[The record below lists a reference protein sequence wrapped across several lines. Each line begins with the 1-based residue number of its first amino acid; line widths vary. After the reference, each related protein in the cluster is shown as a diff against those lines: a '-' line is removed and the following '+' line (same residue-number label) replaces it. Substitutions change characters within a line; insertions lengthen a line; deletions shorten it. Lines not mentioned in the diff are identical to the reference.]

1 MDEKNETE
9 RSIKDRK
16 KNITNL
22 DVKRSTNRNVKKKNA
37 VVRKIEVVENL
48 EIQYLYFRKWSINQH

>member
-9 RSIKDRK
+9 RSIKDR